1 MIHSIKKLSQIRLL
15 KWYLAAIILFVL
27 IISLSPQQLP
37 VVVYKLSLVL
47 LSAVVGYHL
56 DRALF
61 PYASPGGYLYNDW
74 KSLGPD
80 FYTQEYIDDSV
91 ANKDPAAMNTKL
103 CAEYP
108 VLDEYRT
115 LFAVVLIRRALIVS
129 AVILGVT
136 LGL

>member
-1 MIHSIKKLSQIRLL
+1 MEHPIKKLSQIRLL
-15 KWYLAAIILFVL
+15 KWYLVAIFLL
-27 IISLSPQQLP
+27 SIITLLSPQQLP

-74 KSLGPD
+74 KEFGPD
-80 FYTQEYIDDSV
+80 FYTKQYIESLENNEQPEAMDS
-91 ANKDPAAMNTKL
+91 KM

-115 LFAVVLIRRALIVS
+115 LFAVVLIRRTLIVS
-129 AVILGVT
+129 AVIFGVT

>member
-1 MIHSIKKLSQIRLL
+1 MAHPIKKLVQIRLL
-15 KWYLAAIILFVL
+15 KWYLAAFILFVL

-37 VVVYKLSLVL
+37 VVTYKLALVL

-61 PYASPGGYLYNDW
+61 PYASPGSYLYNDW
-74 KSLGPD
+74 KTHGKD
-80 FYTQEYIDDSV
+80 FYVKQYT
-91 ANKDPAAMNTKL
+91 KDGECEMPTVL

-115 LFAVVLIRRALIVS
+115 LFAVVLVRRALIVS

>member
-1 MIHSIKKLSQIRLL
+1 MKHPIKNLSQIRLF
-15 KWYLAAIILFVL
+15 KWYLVAIILFSVITL
-27 IISLSPQQLP
+27 LSPQQLP
-37 VVVYKLSLVL
+37 IVVYKLSLVL
-47 LSAVVGYHL
+47 ISAIVGYHL

-61 PYASPGGYLYNDW
+61 PYSSPGSYLYQDW
-74 KSLGPD
+74 RSQGKN
-80 FYTQEYIDDSV
+80 YY
-91 ANKDPAAMNTKL
+91 TKL
-103 CAEYP
+103 YVKEGEDEIPTKYAAEYP

>member
-1 MIHSIKKLSQIRLL
+1 MAHPIKKLAQIRLL
-15 KWYLAAIILFVL
+15 KWYLAAFVL
-27 IISLSPQQLP
+27 FAIIVSLSPQQLP

-74 KSLGPD
+74 KEFGPD
-80 FYTQEYIDDSV
+80 FYAQQYIDATENGDEPDGLPS
-91 ANKDPAAMNTKL
+91 NL

-108 VLDEYRT
+108 VLEPYRT

>member
-1 MIHSIKKLSQIRLL
+1 MVHPLKKLAQIRLL
-15 KWYLAAIILFVL
+15 KWYLAAFVL
-27 IISLSPQQLP
+27 FALIVSLSPQQLP
-37 VVVYKLSLVL
+37 VVTYKLALVL

-61 PYASPGGYLYNDW
+61 PYASPGGYLYQDW
-74 KSLGPD
+74 KTHGKG
-80 FYTQEYIDDSV
+80 FYTKQYV
-91 ANKDPAAMNTKL
+91 KDGEDQIPTVL

-108 VLDEYRT
+108 VLDKYRT
-115 LFAVVLIRRALIVS
+115 LFAVVLIRRAIIVS